1 MTSFRIRGSD
11 MQNTVFLDIETIPSQ
26 SPDLLERF
34 RAEVKAP
41 GNIKKPESIAAWLD
55 ENRET
60 AAVDALAKT
69 SFDPAHGQICTIGW
83 AVDDGEIDVAHART
97 AGEERDVLR
106 AFFGALHDHTRTEFV
121 GHYIGGFDLRFI
133 LCRAVV
139 LGIRIPQSVPRDPK
153 PWDGRMFDTMTAW
166 AGARGT
172 ISLDN
177 LCEALG
183 IPGNDGFDGSMVA
196 AAWAVGEHDRIVEYC
211 CDDVHR
217 VRAVWQKFQD
227 AGW

>member
-1 MTSFRIRGSD
+1 MP
-11 MQNTVFLDIETIPSQ
+11 QNTIFLDIETIPSQ
-26 SPDLLERF
+26 NPALLDKF

-41 GNIKKPESIAAWLD
+41 GTHKKPETIAAWMD
-55 ENRET
+55 ENRE
-60 AAVDALAKT
+60 AAAIDALAKT

-83 AVDDGEIDVAHART
+83 AVDDGEIDAAHARV
-97 AGEERDVLR
+97 AGDEAHVIR
-106 AFFGALHDHTRTEFV
+106 AFFGVLRDYTRSQFV

-139 LGIRIPQSVPRDPK
+139 LGVKIPLCIPRDPK
-153 PWDGRMFDTMTAW
+153 PWDGKMFDTMTAW

-177 LCEALG
+177 LCAALS
-183 IPGNDGFDGSMVA
+183 IPGKGDGLDGSQVA
-196 AAWAVGEHDRIVEYC
+196 HAWADGRHDEIAQYC
-211 CDDVHR
+211 RDDVQR

-227 AGW
+227 AGWSF